1 MKKNIFSIIITTF
14 ILGLL
19 IFPAA
24 LPALATTT
32 GQNAGTK
39 IKQGIIDTGVAAEL
53 GNADTDVREVVAL
66 IINALL
72 GFLGVLFTVL
82 IIYGGFLWMTAA
94 GNDQQVEKARK
105 ILTQA
110 TIGLLIVVLAYAL
123 STWIFRS
130 ILWATY
136 QPYY

>member
-1 MKKNIFSIIITTF
+1 MKKNILTIAISTF

-19 IFPAA
+19 M
-24 LPALATTT
+24 LPATLPTLATTT

-39 IKQGIIDTGVAAEL
+39 IKQGIIDTGTAAEL
-53 GNADTDVREVVAL
+53 GNADTDIREVIAL

-72 GFLGVLFTVL
+72 GFLGILFTIL

-94 GNDQQVEKARK
+94 GNDQQIEKARK

-110 TIGLLIVVLAYAL
+110 TIGLLIVILAYAL
-123 STWIFRS
+123 SIWIFKA
-130 ILWATY
+130 ILYATY
-136 QPYY
+136 QPY

>member
-1 MKKNIFSIIITTF
+1 MKKNILTIVITTF

-19 IFPAA
+19 LIPTTV
-24 LPALATTT
+24 PALATTT
-32 GQNAGTK
+32 QGNAGTK

-53 GNADTDVREVVAL
+53 GNANTDIREVVAL

-72 GFLGVLFTVL
+72 GFLGILFTVL

-94 GNDQQVEKARK
+94 GNDQQIEKARK

-110 TIGLLIVVLAYAL
+110 TIGLLIVILAYAL
-123 STWIFRS
+123 SSWIFRA
-130 ILWATY
+130 ILYATY
-136 QPYY
+136 QPY